1 MDLPSDPR
9 EIVPMEW
16 ISFFR
21 GYWRLDATIL
31 AATSTGIGMQRRSF
45 MISPQRTMAAV
56 MMLATGA
63 LCSAAQEKT
72 APEKGAAQGTTGK
85 HYVLP
90 ANPETTQW
98 GWLDPAEKPKLV
110 VNSRDTA
117 PVEHPPRATGQINTG
132 GSIDAIR
139 KLRLP

>member
-1 MDLPSDPR
+1 
-9 EIVPMEW
+9 
-16 ISFFR
+16 
-21 GYWRLDATIL
+21 
-31 AATSTGIGMQRRSF
+31 

-98 GWLDPAEKPKLV
+98 GWLDPAEKPKATLCRLKLFLIRWARS
-110 VNSRDTA
+110 SRASPST
-117 PVEHPPRATGQINTG
+117 R
-132 GSIDAIR
+132 S
-139 KLRLP
+139 